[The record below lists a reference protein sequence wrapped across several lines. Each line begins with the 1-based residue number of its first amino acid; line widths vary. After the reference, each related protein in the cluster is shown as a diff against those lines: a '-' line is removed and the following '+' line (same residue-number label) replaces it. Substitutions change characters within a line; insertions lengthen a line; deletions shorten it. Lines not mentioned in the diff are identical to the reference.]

1 MLCLIILVKPPSKV
15 NRSYMVERVD
25 RLSEGYVLTI
35 AEGADI
41 WRQGRRNSG
50 NALRTTRSTFGSQV
64 L

>member
-25 RLSEGYVLTI
+25 RLSEGYALTI

-41 WRQGRRNSG
+41 GRQGRRPFR
-50 NALRTTRSTFGSQV
+50 NALRTTRSTLESQV